1 MKKFMVERNMPGAGN
16 LSAEELQ
23 TIAQTSCQIIDQM
36 GKPYH
41 WLESFITADKM
52 YCVHIAETEQMVRLH
67 SRLRKFPVNTIS
79 EVKMVFDPIT
89 YNLL

>member
-1 MKKFMVERNMPGAGN
+1 MVERNMPGAGN